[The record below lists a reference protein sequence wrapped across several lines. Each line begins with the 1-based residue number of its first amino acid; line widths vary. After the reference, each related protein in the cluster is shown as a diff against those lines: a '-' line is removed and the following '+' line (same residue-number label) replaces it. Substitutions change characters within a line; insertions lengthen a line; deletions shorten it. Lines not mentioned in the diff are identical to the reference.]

1 MNTSF
6 VKLGLVGVVF
16 MFLLLPSCLASL
28 GTFKQN
34 DCVPIRVL
42 ANCTSVDL
50 VEVTINNNNSFI
62 INEPMTLL
70 GGQTFNYSFCNT
82 SELGG
87 YSYSWDNPCIDCSQ
101 GNCGNDFEV
110 TYNGNKSPEGIVIV
124 FFSIGFL
131 IVIGAL
137 AYLFIYNLGHFAQM
151 DYDLGDLIKNVS
163 AYFVLV
169 ALYLLEIFYMGN
181 KMINDIMVWI
191 IGITGFTNVGIAF
204 LAFII
209 CLIAKRKAE
218 LENA

>member
-1 MNTSF
+1 M
-6 VKLGLVGVVF
+6 
-16 MFLLLPSCLASL
+16 
-28 GTFKQN
+28 
-34 DCVPIRVL
+34 
-42 ANCTSVDL
+42 
-50 VEVTINNNNSFI
+50 
-62 INEPMTLL
+62 
-70 GGQTFNYSFCNT
+70 GGQIFNYSFCNT
-82 SELGG
+82 SKLGV
-87 YSYSWDNPCIDCSQ
+87 YTYSWNNPCVDCSQ
-101 GNCGNDFEV
+101 GDCGNDFEV
-110 TYNGNKSPEGIVIV
+110 TFNGRTSPEGIVIV

-131 IVIGAL
+131 IVIGVL

-169 ALYLLEIFYMGN
+169 GLYLLEIFYMGN

-209 CLIAKRKAE
+209 CLIVKRKAE

>member
-1 MNTSF
+1 MKTYS
-6 VKLGLVGVVF
+6 LGFFMAVGLLA
-16 MFLLLPSCLASL
+16 FLLPLCSASL

-42 ANCTSVDL
+42 ANCSSINLT
-50 VEVTINNNNSFI
+50 EITINNNNSFI
-62 INEPMTLL
+62 INEAMTLL

-82 SELGG
+82 SKLGV
-87 YSYSWDNPCIDCSQ
+87 YTYSWNNPCVDCSQ
-101 GNCGNDFEV
+101 GDCGNDFEV
-110 TYNGNKSPEGIVIV
+110 TFNGRTSPEGIVIV

-169 ALYLLEIFYMGN
+169 GLYLLEIFYMGN

-209 CLIAKRKAE
+209 CLIVKRKAE